1 MASSYE
7 KYQKRKLISSYF
19 SVIFSI
25 SLVLFLLGSL
35 SLFVIHSQKIS
46 DSFREN
52 IPMTIFFDKKVN
64 DKDLKAFDKKLETLP
79 FVKDYVFVS
88 KEDAAKQHQ
97 EDLGENFLEFLGFNP
112 LQDSY
117 DLHLFSDYVSTDS
130 IAKIEQTF
138 YESKGVKQVSYD
150 KELVTLVN
158 ENIKN
163 ITKWVLIATGVLTVI
178 SMLLINSSLRLL
190 IFSSRFTIKT
200 MQMVGATKTFI
211 RRPFIF
217 HSIKLGL
224 IGAFIAIISLI
235 GACLYLDNKF
245 PDLGLNPSQD
255 YTPLAV
261 VSSSI
266 ILIGII
272 ITTISTFFATQR
284 FLNLKSDQLY

>member
-1 MASSYE
+1 
-7 KYQKRKLISSYF
+7 
-19 SVIFSI
+19 
-25 SLVLFLLGSL
+25 
-35 SLFVIHSQKIS
+35 
-46 DSFREN
+46 
-52 IPMTIFFDKKVN
+52 
-64 DKDLKAFDKKLETLP
+64 
-79 FVKDYVFVS
+79 
-88 KEDAAKQHQ
+88 
-97 EDLGENFLEFLGFNP
+97 
-112 LQDSY
+112 
-117 DLHLFSDYVSTDS
+117 
-130 IAKIEQTF
+130 
-138 YESKGVKQVSYD
+138 
-150 KELVTLVN
+150 
-158 ENIKN
+158 
-163 ITKWVLIATGVLTVI
+163 
-178 SMLLINSSLRLL
+178 
-190 IFSSRFTIKT
+190 
-200 MQMVGATKTFI
+200 MVGATKTFI